1 MEYEF
6 TAEQNDV
13 IGDLARKMRFVGLMG
28 MIVGVFLL
36 LGAIASFAS
45 SARAGSAGPVNA
57 IMGAASVLVGAW
69 TRRASIGFQRI
80 VETEGHD
87 IENLMG
93 ALAELRRI
101 YALQRILLIVVLLL
115 LVLAVQ
121 LYLLFMAGH

>member
-28 MIVGVFLL
+28 MIVGVLL
-36 LGAIASFAS
+36 SIVGVASLVGS
-45 SARAGSAGPVNA
+45 PRGSAGPVNL
-57 IMGAASVLVGAW
+57 IMGVASALVGAW
-69 TRRASIGFQRI
+69 TRTASIGFQRI

-87 IENLMG
+87 IANLMG
-93 ALAELRRI
+93 ALGELRRI

-121 LYLLFMAGH
+121 LYLLFIAGH